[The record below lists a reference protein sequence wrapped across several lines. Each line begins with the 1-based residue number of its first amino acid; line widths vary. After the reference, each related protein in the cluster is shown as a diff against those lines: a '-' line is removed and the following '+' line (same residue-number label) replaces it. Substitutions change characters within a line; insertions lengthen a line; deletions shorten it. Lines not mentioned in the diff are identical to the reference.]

1 MAEEKTTEYG
11 TMNNCLR
18 IVDSYFFV
26 LKERRIKS
34 MEDKLT
40 VVKVEPHKVPEVVT
54 IGSSLEELQKAV
66 DGHIEVVYPYER

>member
-1 MAEEKTTEYG
+1 
-11 TMNNCLR
+11 
-18 IVDSYFFV
+18 
-26 LKERRIKS
+26 